1 MSSEESFWFR
11 VGYELER
18 AKLPSA
24 PAEGGPLAGRAA
36 RAPRARARPSV
47 HAGEG
52 LVTEELLTA
61 GITAISA
68 RLLDAWQPKR
78 KASFKRLLWAGAA
91 GAAAALLLD
100 VMRPILRRQPELPIL
115 DRETG
120 DRVLAGLGQGL
131 LYGAVVEPRVP
142 GPALLKGALFGSAEY
157 AADAAGGLAHLLRAH
172 APLGR
177 IPFVGKIL
185 EDIDPRDRVYVEHLA
200 FGIVLALLY
209 GSSPSSNGTA
219 PDNEVDD
226 E

>member
-1 MSSEESFWFR
+1 
-11 VGYELER
+11 
-18 AKLPSA
+18 
-24 PAEGGPLAGRAA
+24 
-36 RAPRARARPSV
+36 
-47 HAGEG
+47 
-52 LVTEELLTA
+52 
-61 GITAISA
+61 
-68 RLLDAWQPKR
+68 
-78 KASFKRLLWAGAA
+78 
-91 GAAAALLLD
+91 
-100 VMRPILRRQPELPIL
+100 MRPILRRQPELPIL

>member
-1 MSSEESFWFR
+1 MASEENFWFR

-24 PAEGGPLAGRAA
+24 PVEGGLLGGLAARAA
-36 RAPRARARPSV
+36 RERARPSV

-52 LVTEELLTA
+52 LVTEQLLTA
-61 GITAISA
+61 GITALAA

-78 KASFKRLLWAGAA
+78 KAGFKRLLWAGAA
-91 GAAAALLLD
+91 GAAAALLLE

-115 DRETG
+115 DRDTG

-131 LYGAVVEPRVP
+131 IYGAVVEPRVP
-142 GPALLKGALFGSAEY
+142 GPPLLKGALFGSAEY
-157 AADAAGGLAHLLRAH
+157 AAHAAGGLAHLLRAH

-209 GSSPSSNGTA
+209 GSSPSSNGMA
-219 PDNEVDD
+219 PEDDDD